1 MFSLNQDIKICVIML
16 WILICNF
23 VLVLHKNS
31 PLNNKLFI
39 KVLQYYVKHAFR
51 DGVFF
56 QKTKQKLIYK
66 EKCRTVKKIKIVK
79 NVIIKKSGTKLFQV
93 CISIKYD
100 NFILELYFFNFILE
114 ALVLLVVHCYCGD
127 NVKLLSRQLFQRK
140 WQYGGWKN
148 LTLTT
153 NF

>member
-1 MFSLNQDIKICVIML
+1 ML
-16 WILICNF
+16 WIFICNF
-23 VLVLHKNS
+23 VLVLYKNS

-39 KVLQYYVKHAFR
+39 KVLQYYVKTC
-51 DGVFF
+51 F
-56 QKTKQKLIYK
+56 QRCFLFSKNKTKQKLIYR
-66 EKCRTVKKIKIVK
+66 EKCRTVSKIKIVK
-79 NVIIKKSGTKLFQV
+79 SVIIKKSGTKLFQV
-93 CISIKYD
+93 CISIIYD